1 MMTITFPGGKKV
13 EARYKG
19 ITIQTDQP
27 VSEGGGGTAPAPFD
41 LFIASIGTC
50 MGYYVLQF
58 CEQRDISCKDIRLSL
73 TDEWD
78 PIVRRIIRIK
88 VTIELPSSFPSKYSD
103 AVIKAAEQCTVKKH
117 LLTPPEIVVE
127 TKQR

>member
-1 MMTITFPGGKKV
+1 MIITFPGGKKV

-27 VSEGGGGTAPAPFD
+27 VSEGGEGTAPAPFD

-50 MGYYVLQF
+50 MGYYVLRF

-78 PIVRRIIRIK
+78 PIVRRITRIK

-117 LLTPPEIVVE
+117 LLNPPEIVVE